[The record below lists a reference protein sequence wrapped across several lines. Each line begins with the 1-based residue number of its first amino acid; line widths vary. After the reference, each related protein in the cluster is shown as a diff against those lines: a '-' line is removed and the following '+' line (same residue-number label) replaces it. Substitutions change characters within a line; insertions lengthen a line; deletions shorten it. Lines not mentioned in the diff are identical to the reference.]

1 MKKVISIFLSCLL
14 SANFSLMAH
23 DLPKLATNEYGVKQL
38 LLDNQPYVMLAGE
51 LMNSSASTLESMA
64 LKWQHLKDLNLN
76 TILLAI
82 TWEQLE
88 PEEGRYDFAIVDG
101 LIKEARKYDL
111 KLVFLWFGSW
121 KNGTS
126 GYAPYWVM
134 KDTKRFPRMRDEKGQ
149 NLPYLANFT
158 SALTNIESKAFYK
171 LMDHIRQIDSEEQ
184 TVLMV

>member
-1 MKKVISIFLSCLL
+1 
-14 SANFSLMAH
+14 MAH

-88 PEEGRYDFAIVDG
+88 PEEGRYD
-101 LIKEARKYDL
+101 
-111 KLVFLWFGSW
+111 
-121 KNGTS
+121 
-126 GYAPYWVM
+126 
-134 KDTKRFPRMRDEKGQ
+134 
-149 NLPYLANFT
+149 LPL
-158 SALTNIESKAFYK
+158 
-171 LMDHIRQIDSEEQ
+171 
-184 TVLMV
+184 